1 MKINDLQLHLFSC
14 IIYIENFKK
23 YKFII
28 KYFTKSLLKEKN
40 HIMDIYAPINKHFLE
55 NKKIK
60 ISFSKVLNKKEKYF
74 LKFLFMEYK
83 LLEKFEKATILQDVD
98 LNEILDV
105 LKFSTFEQ
113 LKKFLDNLQV
123 KKLEFS
129 IFSNDKIVLYGRFP
143 ILVSYNI
150 VYSKIEFQF
159 AREIQNAR
167 KNNTLFSLLRFD
179 FLVFMGD
186 EATYNFYTYLISD
199 KNYNND
205 TVITLERLKE
215 MFDTGDK
222 YERFFDFEKQVLKK
236 TIETINLF
244 SDIKVV
250 YEKIKVGEHINN
262 KVEKIR
268 FKIIDNSKSS
278 EEKNKELVQHI
289 NSIMDLI
296 KNDVKDFHATY
307 ELIKKYILKKNYD
320 YVYTNVIFTKKQF
333 KKVLLLDLAQ
343 FSKTN
348 FRNELEIINIK
359 RKYITSFFLQL
370 DVANILRQ
378 NHLEKELRIIVDD
391 GYFNEILTL
400 KHTQVMEKNF
410 YDFKIYIQYF
420 QNSESIIKFTKFL

>member
-1 MKINDLQLHLFSC
+1 MKIL
-14 IIYIENFKK
+14 KK

-179 FLVFMGD
+179 FLVFMGN

-205 TVITLERLKE
+205 TVITLEKLKE

-236 TIETINLF
+236 AIETINLF
-244 SDIKVV
+244 SDIKVT
-250 YEKIKVGEHINN
+250 YEKIKVGEHVNN

-268 FKIIDNSKSS
+268 FKIVDNSKTS
-278 EEKNKELVQHI
+278 EEKSRQLVQNI

-296 KNDVKDFHATY
+296 KNDVKDFHSTY
-307 ELIKKYILKKNYD
+307 ELIKKYILKRNYD
-320 YVYTNVIFTKKQF
+320 YVYTNVLFTKKQF
-333 KKVLLLDLAQ
+333 KNNVEKQLKKVLLLDLAQ

-348 FRNELEIINIK
+348 FRKETEIFNIK
-359 RKYITSFFLQL
+359 RKYTTSFFLQL
-370 DVANILRQ
+370 DVANLMRQ
-378 NHLEKELRIIVDD
+378 NYLENELRIIVDD
-391 GYFNEILTL
+391 GYFNEILVL
-400 KHTQVMEKNF
+400 KNKQIMEKRF

-420 QNSESIIKFTKFL
+420 QNTESIIKFTKFL

>member
-1 MKINDLQLHLFSC
+1 
-14 IIYIENFKK
+14 
-23 YKFII
+23 
-28 KYFTKSLLKEKN
+28 
-40 HIMDIYAPINKHFLE
+40 MDIYAPINKHFLE

-60 ISFSKVLNKKEKYF
+60 ISFSKALNKKEKHF
-74 LKFLFMEYK
+74 LKFLFTEYN
-83 LLEKFEKATILQDVD
+83 LLEKFEKTSILQDIELD
-98 LNEILDV
+98 EILNV
-105 LKFSTFEQ
+105 LKFSKFEQ
-113 LKKFLDNLQV
+113 LKKFLDNLQA

-129 IFSNDKIVLYGRFP
+129 IFSNDKAVLYGRFP
-143 ILVSYNI
+143 ILISYNI

-159 AREIQNAR
+159 AREIQSAR

-215 MFDTGDK
+215 LFDTGDK

-236 TIETINLF
+236 VVETINLF
-244 SDIKVV
+244 SDIKVT

-268 FKIIDNSKSS
+268 FKIIDNSKTFK
-278 EEKNKELVQHI
+278 EKNRELVQNI
-289 NSIMDLI
+289 NSVMDLI
-296 KNDVKDFHATY
+296 KNDVKDFHTTY
-307 ELIKKYILKKNYD
+307 ELIKKYILKRNYD
-320 YVYTNVIFTKKQF
+320 YVYTNVLFTKKQF
-333 KKVLLLDLAQ
+333 KNNVEKQLKKVLLLDLAQ

-348 FRNELEIINIK
+348 FREELEIINIK
-359 RKYITSFFLQL
+359 RKYSTSFFLQL
-370 DVANILRQ
+370 DVANLMRQ
-378 NHLEKELRIIVDD
+378 NHLENELRIIVDD

-400 KHTQVMEKNF
+400 KNEQILKKNF

-420 QNSESIIKFTKFL
+420 QNAKSIIKFTKYF

>member
-1 MKINDLQLHLFSC
+1 
-14 IIYIENFKK
+14 
-23 YKFII
+23 
-28 KYFTKSLLKEKN
+28 
-40 HIMDIYAPINKHFLE
+40 MDIYKPINKHFLE

-60 ISFSKVLNKKEKYF
+60 FLFSKSLNKKEKQF
-74 LKFLFMEYK
+74 LKFLFIEYK
-83 LLEKFEKATILQDVD
+83 LLEKFEKTAILEEVE
-98 LNEILDV
+98 LSEVLDV
-105 LKFSTFEQ
+105 LKFSRFEQ

-129 IFSNDKIVLYGRFP
+129 IFSNDKVVLYGRFP
-143 ILVSYNI
+143 ILVSYNV

-179 FLVFMGD
+179 FLIFMGD

-215 MFDTGDK
+215 MFDTRDK

-236 TIETINLF
+236 TVETINLF
-244 SDIKVV
+244 SDIKVA
-250 YEKIKVGEHINN
+250 YEKIKVGEHVNN

-268 FKIIDNSKSS
+268 FKIVDNSKTS
-278 EEKNKELVQHI
+278 EEKTRELVQNI

-296 KNDVKDFHATY
+296 KNDVKDFHSTY
-307 ELIKKYILKKNYD
+307 ELIKKYISKRNYD
-320 YVYTNVIFTKKQF
+320 YVYTNVLFTKKQF
-333 KKVLLLDLAQ
+333 KNNVEKQLKKVLLLDLAQ

-348 FRNELEIINIK
+348 FREELEIINIK
-359 RKYITSFFLQL
+359 RKYTTSFFLQL
-370 DVANILRQ
+370 DVANLMRQ
-378 NHLEKELRIIVDD
+378 NHLENELRIIVDD
-391 GYFNEILTL
+391 GYFNEILVL
-400 KHTQVMEKNF
+400 KNKQIMEKRF

-420 QNSESIIKFTKFL
+420 QNTESIIKFTKFL

>member
-1 MKINDLQLHLFSC
+1 
-14 IIYIENFKK
+14 
-23 YKFII
+23 
-28 KYFTKSLLKEKN
+28 
-40 HIMDIYAPINKHFLE
+40 MDIYKPINKHFLE

-60 ISFSKVLNKKEKYF
+60 FLFSKPLNKKEKQF
-74 LKFLFMEYK
+74 LKFLFIEYK
-83 LLEKFEKATILQDVD
+83 LLEKFEETVILQEVE
-98 LNEILDV
+98 LSEVLDV
-105 LKFSTFEQ
+105 LKFSRFEQ

-129 IFSNDKIVLYGRFP
+129 IFSNDKVVLHGRFP

-150 VYSKIEFQF
+150 VYSKIEFHF
-159 AREIQNAR
+159 AREIQSAR

-186 EATYNFYTYLISD
+186 EATYNFYIYLISD

-236 TIETINLF
+236 AIETINLF
-244 SDIKVV
+244 SDIKVT
-250 YEKIKVGEHINN
+250 YEKIKVGEHVNN

-268 FKIIDNSKSS
+268 FKIVDNSKTS
-278 EEKNKELVQHI
+278 EEKSRQLVQNI

-296 KNDVKDFHATY
+296 KNDVKDFHSTY
-307 ELIKKYILKKNYD
+307 ELIKKYILKRNYD
-320 YVYTNVIFTKKQF
+320 YVYTNVLFTKKQF
-333 KKVLLLDLAQ
+333 KNNVEKQLKKVLLLDLAQ

-348 FRNELEIINIK
+348 FIKETEIFNVK
-359 RKYITSFFLQL
+359 RKYTTSFFLQL
-370 DVANILRQ
+370 DVANLMRQ
-378 NHLEKELRIIVDD
+378 NYLENELRIIVDD
-391 GYFNEILTL
+391 GYFNEILVL
-400 KHTQVMEKNF
+400 KNKQIMEKRF

-420 QNSESIIKFTKFL
+420 QNAESIIKFTKFL

>member
-1 MKINDLQLHLFSC
+1 
-14 IIYIENFKK
+14 
-23 YKFII
+23 
-28 KYFTKSLLKEKN
+28 
-40 HIMDIYAPINKHFLE
+40 MDIYAPINKHFLE

-236 TIETINLF
+236 AIETINLF

-250 YEKIKVGEHINN
+250 YEKIKVGEHVNN

-333 KKVLLLDLAQ
+333 KNNIEKQLKKVLLLDLGQALKNNLKRE
-343 FSKTN
+343 S
-348 FRNELEIINIK
+348 EVLNIK
-359 RKYITSFFLQL
+359 RKYRTPFFLQL
-370 DVANILRQ
+370 DMSNLMRQ
-378 NHLEKELRIIVDD
+378 NHLENELRILVDD

-400 KHTQVMEKNF
+400 KNEQIMEQSF
-410 YDFKIYIQYF
+410 TDFKIYIKYF
-420 QNSESIIKFTKFL
+420 QNAKSQIKITKFL

>member
-1 MKINDLQLHLFSC
+1 
-14 IIYIENFKK
+14 
-23 YKFII
+23 
-28 KYFTKSLLKEKN
+28 
-40 HIMDIYAPINKHFLE
+40 MDIYKPINKHFLE

-60 ISFSKVLNKKEKYF
+60 FLFSKPLNKKEKQF
-74 LKFLFMEYK
+74 LKFLFIEYK
-83 LLEKFEKATILQDVD
+83 LLEKFEETVILQEVE
-98 LNEILDV
+98 LSEVLDV
-105 LKFSTFEQ
+105 LKFSRFEQ

-129 IFSNDKIVLYGRFP
+129 IFSNDKVVLHGRFP

-186 EATYNFYTYLISD
+186 EATYNFYIYLISD

-236 TIETINLF
+236 AIETINLF
-244 SDIKVV
+244 SDIKVT
-250 YEKIKVGEHINN
+250 YEKIKVGEHVNN

-268 FKIIDNSKSS
+268 FKIVDNSKTS
-278 EEKNKELVQHI
+278 EEKSRQLVQNI

-296 KNDVKDFHATY
+296 KNDVKDLHSTY
-307 ELIKKYILKKNYD
+307 ELIKKYILKRNYD
-320 YVYTNVIFTKKQF
+320 YVYTNVLFTKKQF
-333 KKVLLLDLAQ
+333 KNNVEKQLKKVLLLDLAQ

-348 FRNELEIINIK
+348 FRKETEIFNVK
-359 RKYITSFFLQL
+359 RKYTTSFFLQL
-370 DVANILRQ
+370 DVANLMRQ
-378 NHLEKELRIIVDD
+378 NYLENELRIIVDD
-391 GYFNEILTL
+391 GYFNEILVL
-400 KHTQVMEKNF
+400 KNKQIMEKRF

-420 QNSESIIKFTKFL
+420 QNAESIIKFTKFL

>member
-1 MKINDLQLHLFSC
+1 
-14 IIYIENFKK
+14 
-23 YKFII
+23 
-28 KYFTKSLLKEKN
+28 
-40 HIMDIYAPINKHFLE
+40 MDIYKPINKHFLE

-60 ISFSKVLNKKEKYF
+60 FLFSKPLNKKEKQF
-74 LKFLFMEYK
+74 LKFLFIEYK
-83 LLEKFEKATILQDVD
+83 LLEKFEETVILQEVE
-98 LNEILDV
+98 LSEVLDV
-105 LKFSTFEQ
+105 LKFSRFEQ

-129 IFSNDKIVLYGRFP
+129 IFSNDKVVLHGRFP

-159 AREIQNAR
+159 AREIQSAR
-167 KNNTLFSLLRFD
+167 KNNTLFSLLQFD

-186 EATYNFYTYLISD
+186 EATYNFYIYLISD

-236 TIETINLF
+236 AIETINLF
-244 SDIKVV
+244 SDIKVT
-250 YEKIKVGEHINN
+250 YEKIKVGEHVNN

-268 FKIIDNSKSS
+268 FKIVDNSKTS
-278 EEKNKELVQHI
+278 EEKSRQLVQNI

-296 KNDVKDFHATY
+296 KNDVKDFHSTY
-307 ELIKKYILKKNYD
+307 ELIKKYILKRNYD
-320 YVYTNVIFTKKQF
+320 YVYTNVLFTKKQF
-333 KKVLLLDLAQ
+333 KNNVEKQLKKVLLLDLAQ

-348 FRNELEIINIK
+348 FIKETEIFNVK
-359 RKYITSFFLQL
+359 RKYTTSFFLQL
-370 DVANILRQ
+370 DVANLMRQ
-378 NHLEKELRIIVDD
+378 NYLENELRIIVDD
-391 GYFNEILTL
+391 GYFNEILVL
-400 KHTQVMEKNF
+400 KNKQIMEKRF

-420 QNSESIIKFTKFL
+420 QNAESIIKFTKFL

>member
-1 MKINDLQLHLFSC
+1 
-14 IIYIENFKK
+14 
-23 YKFII
+23 
-28 KYFTKSLLKEKN
+28 
-40 HIMDIYAPINKHFLE
+40 MDIYKPINKHFLE

-60 ISFSKVLNKKEKYF
+60 FLFSKPLNKKEKQF
-74 LKFLFMEYK
+74 LKFLFIEYK
-83 LLEKFEKATILQDVD
+83 LLEKFEETVILQEVE
-98 LNEILDV
+98 LSEVLDV
-105 LKFSTFEQ
+105 LKFSRFEQ

-129 IFSNDKIVLYGRFP
+129 IFSNDKVVLHGRFP

-167 KNNTLFSLLRFD
+167 KNNTLFSLLQFD

-186 EATYNFYTYLISD
+186 EATYNFYIYLISD

-236 TIETINLF
+236 AIETINLF
-244 SDIKVV
+244 SDIKVT
-250 YEKIKVGEHINN
+250 YEKIKVGEHVNN

-268 FKIIDNSKSS
+268 FKIVDNSKTS
-278 EEKNKELVQHI
+278 EEKSRQLVQNI

-296 KNDVKDFHATY
+296 KNDVKDFHSTY
-307 ELIKKYILKKNYD
+307 ELIKKYILKRNYD
-320 YVYTNVIFTKKQF
+320 YVYTNVLFTKKQF
-333 KKVLLLDLAQ
+333 KNNVEKQLKKVLLLDLAQ

-348 FRNELEIINIK
+348 FRKETEIFNVK
-359 RKYITSFFLQL
+359 RKYTTSFFLQL
-370 DVANILRQ
+370 DVANLMRQ
-378 NHLEKELRIIVDD
+378 NYLENELRIIVDD
-391 GYFNEILTL
+391 GYFNEILVL
-400 KHTQVMEKNF
+400 KNKQIMEKRF

-420 QNSESIIKFTKFL
+420 QNAESIIKFTKFL

>member
-1 MKINDLQLHLFSC
+1 
-14 IIYIENFKK
+14 
-23 YKFII
+23 
-28 KYFTKSLLKEKN
+28 
-40 HIMDIYAPINKHFLE
+40 MDIYKPINKHFLE

-60 ISFSKVLNKKEKYF
+60 FLFSKPLNKKEKQF
-74 LKFLFMEYK
+74 LKFLFIEYK
-83 LLEKFEKATILQDVD
+83 LLEKFEETVILQEVE
-98 LNEILDV
+98 LSEVLDV
-105 LKFSTFEQ
+105 LKFSRFEQ

-129 IFSNDKIVLYGRFP
+129 IFSNDKVVLHGRFP

-167 KNNTLFSLLRFD
+167 KNNTLFSLLQFD

-186 EATYNFYTYLISD
+186 EATYNFYIYLISD

-236 TIETINLF
+236 AIETINLF
-244 SDIKVV
+244 SDIKVT
-250 YEKIKVGEHINN
+250 YEKIKVGEHVNN

-268 FKIIDNSKSS
+268 FKIVDNSKTS
-278 EEKNKELVQHI
+278 EEKSRHLVQNI

-296 KNDVKDFHATY
+296 KNDVKDFHSTY
-307 ELIKKYILKKNYD
+307 ELIKKYILKRNYD
-320 YVYTNVIFTKKQF
+320 YVYTNVLFTKKQF
-333 KKVLLLDLAQ
+333 KNNVEKQLKKVLLLDLAQ

-348 FRNELEIINIK
+348 FRKETEIFNVK
-359 RKYITSFFLQL
+359 RKYTTSFFLQL
-370 DVANILRQ
+370 DVANLMRQ
-378 NHLEKELRIIVDD
+378 NYLENELRIIVDD
-391 GYFNEILTL
+391 GYFNEILVL
-400 KHTQVMEKNF
+400 KNKQIMEKRF

-420 QNSESIIKFTKFL
+420 QNAESIIKFTKFL

>member
-1 MKINDLQLHLFSC
+1 
-14 IIYIENFKK
+14 
-23 YKFII
+23 
-28 KYFTKSLLKEKN
+28 
-40 HIMDIYAPINKHFLE
+40 MDIYKPINKHFLE

-60 ISFSKVLNKKEKYF
+60 FLFSKPLNKKEKQF
-74 LKFLFMEYK
+74 LKFLFIEYK
-83 LLEKFEKATILQDVD
+83 LLEKFEETVILQEVE
-98 LNEILDV
+98 LSEVLDV
-105 LKFSTFEQ
+105 LKFSRFEQ

-129 IFSNDKIVLYGRFP
+129 IFSNDKVVLHGRFP

-186 EATYNFYTYLISD
+186 EATYNFYIYLISD

-236 TIETINLF
+236 AIETINLF
-244 SDIKVV
+244 SDIKVT
-250 YEKIKVGEHINN
+250 YEKIKVGEHVNN

-268 FKIIDNSKSS
+268 FKIVDNSKTS
-278 EEKNKELVQHI
+278 EEKSRQLVQNI

-296 KNDVKDFHATY
+296 KNDVKDFHSTY
-307 ELIKKYILKKNYD
+307 ELIKKYILKRNYD
-320 YVYTNVIFTKKQF
+320 YVYTNVLFTKKQF
-333 KKVLLLDLAQ
+333 KNNVEKQLKKVLLLDLAQ

-348 FRNELEIINIK
+348 FRKETEIFNVK
-359 RKYITSFFLQL
+359 RKYTTSFFLQL
-370 DVANILRQ
+370 DVANLMRQ
-378 NHLEKELRIIVDD
+378 NYLENELRIIVDD
-391 GYFNEILTL
+391 GYFNEILVL
-400 KHTQVMEKNF
+400 KNKQIMEKRF

-420 QNSESIIKFTKFL
+420 QNAESIIKFTKFL

>member
-1 MKINDLQLHLFSC
+1 
-14 IIYIENFKK
+14 
-23 YKFII
+23 
-28 KYFTKSLLKEKN
+28 
-40 HIMDIYAPINKHFLE
+40 MDIYKPINKHFLE

-60 ISFSKVLNKKEKYF
+60 FLFSKPLNKKEKQF
-74 LKFLFMEYK
+74 LKFLFIEYK
-83 LLEKFEKATILQDVD
+83 LLEKFEETVILQEVE
-98 LNEILDV
+98 LSEVLDV
-105 LKFSTFEQ
+105 LKFSRFEQ

-129 IFSNDKIVLYGRFP
+129 IFSNDKVVLHGRFP

-186 EATYNFYTYLISD
+186 EATYNFYIYLISD

-236 TIETINLF
+236 AIETINLF
-244 SDIKVV
+244 SDIKVT
-250 YEKIKVGEHINN
+250 YEKIKVGEHVNN

-268 FKIIDNSKSS
+268 FKIVDNSKTS
-278 EEKNKELVQHI
+278 EEKSRQLVQNI

-296 KNDVKDFHATY
+296 KNDVKDFHSTY
-307 ELIKKYILKKNYD
+307 ELIKKYILKRNYD
-320 YVYTNVIFTKKQF
+320 YVYTNVLFTKKQF
-333 KKVLLLDLAQ
+333 KNNVEKQLKKVLLLDLAQ

-348 FRNELEIINIK
+348 FRKETEIFNIK
-359 RKYITSFFLQL
+359 RKYTTSFFLQL
-370 DVANILRQ
+370 DVANLMRQ
-378 NHLEKELRIIVDD
+378 NYLENELRIIVDD
-391 GYFNEILTL
+391 GYFNEILVL
-400 KHTQVMEKNF
+400 KNKQIMEKRF

-420 QNSESIIKFTKFL
+420 QNAESIIKFTKFL

>member
-1 MKINDLQLHLFSC
+1 
-14 IIYIENFKK
+14 
-23 YKFII
+23 
-28 KYFTKSLLKEKN
+28 
-40 HIMDIYAPINKHFLE
+40 MDIYKPINKHFLE
-55 NKKIK
+55 NKKIQFL
-60 ISFSKVLNKKEKYF
+60 FSKPLNKKEKQV
-74 LKFLFMEYK
+74 LKFLFIEYK
-83 LLEKFEKATILQDVD
+83 LLEKFEETVILQEVE
-98 LNEILDV
+98 LSEVLDV
-105 LKFSTFEQ
+105 LKFSRFEQ

-129 IFSNDKIVLYGRFP
+129 IFSNDKVVLHGRFP

-167 KNNTLFSLLRFD
+167 KNNTLFSLLQFD

-186 EATYNFYTYLISD
+186 EATYNFYIYLISD

-236 TIETINLF
+236 AIETINLF
-244 SDIKVV
+244 SDIKVT
-250 YEKIKVGEHINN
+250 YEKIKVGEHVNN

-268 FKIIDNSKSS
+268 FKIVDNSKTS
-278 EEKNKELVQHI
+278 EEKSRQLVQNI

-296 KNDVKDFHATY
+296 KNDVKDFHSTY
-307 ELIKKYILKKNYD
+307 ELIKKYILKRNYD
-320 YVYTNVIFTKKQF
+320 YVYTNVLFTKKQF
-333 KKVLLLDLAQ
+333 KNNVEKQLKKVLLLDLAQ

-348 FRNELEIINIK
+348 FRKETEIFNVK
-359 RKYITSFFLQL
+359 RKYTTSFFLQL
-370 DVANILRQ
+370 DVANLMRQ
-378 NHLEKELRIIVDD
+378 NYLENELRIIVDD
-391 GYFNEILTL
+391 GYFNEILVL
-400 KHTQVMEKNF
+400 KNKQIMEKRF

-420 QNSESIIKFTKFL
+420 QNAESIIKFTKFL

>member
-1 MKINDLQLHLFSC
+1 
-14 IIYIENFKK
+14 
-23 YKFII
+23 
-28 KYFTKSLLKEKN
+28 
-40 HIMDIYAPINKHFLE
+40 MDIYAPINKHFLE

-167 KNNTLFSLLRFD
+167 GNNTLFSLLRFD

-186 EATYNFYTYLISD
+186 ETTYNFYTYLISD

-222 YERFFDFEKQVLKK
+222 YERFFDFEKQILKK
-236 TIETINLF
+236 AIETINLF

-262 KVEKIR
+262 RVEKIL
-268 FKIIDNSKSS
+268 FKIVNN
-278 EEKNKELVQHI
+278 NKILKENNIELVQNI

-296 KNDVKDFHATY
+296 KNDIKDFHYTY
-307 ELIKKYILKKNYD
+307 ELIKTYILKKNYD
-320 YVYTNVIFTKKQF
+320 YVYKNVSFAKKHFKNNIEKQL

-348 FRNELEIINIK
+348 FRKETEIFNIK
-359 RKYITSFFLQL
+359 RKYTTSFFLQL
-370 DVANILRQ
+370 DVANLMRQ
-378 NHLEKELRIIVDD
+378 NYLENELRIIVDD
-391 GYFNEILTL
+391 GYFNEILVL
-400 KHTQVMEKNF
+400 KNKQIMEKRF

-420 QNSESIIKFTKFL
+420 QNTESIIKFTKFL

>member
-1 MKINDLQLHLFSC
+1 
-14 IIYIENFKK
+14 
-23 YKFII
+23 
-28 KYFTKSLLKEKN
+28 
-40 HIMDIYAPINKHFLE
+40 MDIYKPINKHFLE

-60 ISFSKVLNKKEKYF
+60 FLFSKPLNKKEKQF
-74 LKFLFMEYK
+74 LKFLFIEYK
-83 LLEKFEKATILQDVD
+83 LLEKFEKTAILQEVE
-98 LNEILDV
+98 LSEVLDV
-105 LKFSTFEQ
+105 LKFSRFEQ

-129 IFSNDKIVLYGRFP
+129 IFSNDKVVLYGRFP
-143 ILVSYNI
+143 ILVSYNV

-186 EATYNFYTYLISD
+186 EATYNFYMYLISD

-236 TIETINLF
+236 TVETMNLF
-244 SDIKVV
+244 SDIKVA
-250 YEKIKVGEHINN
+250 YEKIKVGKHVNN

-268 FKIIDNSKSS
+268 FKIVDNSKTS
-278 EEKNKELVQHI
+278 EEKSRELVQNI

-296 KNDVKDFHATY
+296 KNDVKDFHSTY
-307 ELIKKYILKKNYD
+307 ELIKKYILKRNYD
-320 YVYTNVIFTKKQF
+320 YVYTNVLFTKKQF
-333 KKVLLLDLAQ
+333 KNNVEKQLKKVLLLDLAQ

-348 FRNELEIINIK
+348 FREELEIINIK
-359 RKYITSFFLQL
+359 RKYTTSFFLQL
-370 DVANILRQ
+370 DVANLMRQ
-378 NHLEKELRIIVDD
+378 NHLENELRIIVDD
-391 GYFNEILTL
+391 GYFNEILVL
-400 KHTQVMEKNF
+400 KNKQIMEKRF

-420 QNSESIIKFTKFL
+420 QNAESIIKFTKFM

>member
-1 MKINDLQLHLFSC
+1 
-14 IIYIENFKK
+14 
-23 YKFII
+23 
-28 KYFTKSLLKEKN
+28 
-40 HIMDIYAPINKHFLE
+40 MDIYKPINKHFLE

-60 ISFSKVLNKKEKYF
+60 FLFSKPLNKKEKQF
-74 LKFLFMEYK
+74 LKFLFIEYK
-83 LLEKFEKATILQDVD
+83 LLEKFEKTAILEEVE
-98 LNEILDV
+98 LSEVLDV
-105 LKFSTFEQ
+105 LKFSRFEQ

-129 IFSNDKIVLYGRFP
+129 IFSNDKVVLYGRFP
-143 ILVSYNI
+143 ILVSYNV

-236 TIETINLF
+236 TVETINLF
-244 SDIKVV
+244 SDIKVA
-250 YEKIKVGEHINN
+250 YEKIKVGEHVNN

-268 FKIIDNSKSS
+268 FKIVDNSKTS
-278 EEKNKELVQHI
+278 EEKTRELVQNI

-296 KNDVKDFHATY
+296 KNDVKDFHSTY
-307 ELIKKYILKKNYD
+307 ELIKKYISKRNYD
-320 YVYTNVIFTKKQF
+320 YVYTNVLFTKKQF
-333 KKVLLLDLAQ
+333 KNNVEKQLKKVLLLDLAQ
-343 FSKTN
+343 FSKIN
-348 FRNELEIINIK
+348 FRNESEILNIK
-359 RKYITSFFLQL
+359 RKYSTPFFLQL
-370 DVANILRQ
+370 DIANLMRQ
-378 NHLEKELRIIVDD
+378 NHLENELRTIVDD

-400 KHTQVMEKNF
+400 KNGQILKKDF
-410 YDFKIYIQYF
+410 YNFKIYIQYF
-420 QNSESIIKFTKFL
+420 QNTKSTIKLTKFF

>member
-1 MKINDLQLHLFSC
+1 M
-14 IIYIENFKK
+14 Y
-23 YKFII
+23 
-28 KYFTKSLLKEKN
+28 
-40 HIMDIYAPINKHFLE
+40 IYAPINKHFLE

-60 ISFSKVLNKKEKYF
+60 ISFSKALNKKEKHF
-74 LKFLFMEYK
+74 LKFLFTEYN
-83 LLEKFEKATILQDVD
+83 LLEKFKKTSILQDIELD
-98 LNEILDV
+98 EILDV
-105 LKFSTFEQ
+105 LKFSKFEQ
-113 LKKFLDNLQV
+113 LKKFLDNLQA

-129 IFSNDKIVLYGRFP
+129 IFSNDKAVLYGRFP
-143 ILVSYNI
+143 ILISYNI

-159 AREIQNAR
+159 AREIQSAR

-236 TIETINLF
+236 AIETINLF
-244 SDIKVV
+244 SDIKVT

-268 FKIIDNSKSS
+268 FKIIDNSKTS
-278 EEKNKELVQHI
+278 EEKNRELVQNI
-289 NSIMDLI
+289 NSVMDLI
-296 KNDVKDFHATY
+296 KNDVKDFHSTY
-307 ELIKKYILKKNYD
+307 ELIKTYILKRNYD
-320 YVYTNVIFTKKQF
+320 YVYKNVSFAKKQF
-333 KKVLLLDLAQ
+333 KNNVEKQLKKVLLLDLAQ

-348 FRNELEIINIK
+348 FREELEIINIK
-359 RKYITSFFLQL
+359 RKYSTSFFLQL
-370 DVANILRQ
+370 DVANLMRQ
-378 NHLEKELRIIVDD
+378 NHLENELRIIVDD

-400 KHTQVMEKNF
+400 KNEQILKKNF

-420 QNSESIIKFTKFL
+420 QNAKSIIKFTKYF